1 MMKPAWPRKSVRPST
16 PRDRKRLAGEG
27 QDRRGAERDHELG
40 VHELQL
46 LFQPPAVVLDLACR
60 RFLVDA
66 ALSALLELEVLDGI
80 GDVNAVSVDA
90 GLRHRPLQELAGRSH
105 ERPALPVLLVAG
117 LLADEG
123 DRGAD
128 GTFAQNRTRR
138 ARHQRLRCRDHG
150 VERIERLWLGLALSG
165 VVSCAGLFSVS
176 CCVALIVSSGRWK
189 RNARGP

>member
-1 MMKPAWPRKSVRPST
+1 
-16 PRDRKRLAGEG
+16 
-27 QDRRGAERDHELG
+27 
-40 VHELQL
+40 VHEFQL
-46 LFQPPAVVLDLACR
+46 LIQPPAVVLDLAWC

-66 ALSALLELEVLDGI
+66 ALAALLELEVLDGI
-80 GDVNAVSVDA
+80 GDVDAVPIDA

-123 DRGAD
+123 DRSAE

-150 VERIERLWLGLALSG
+150 VERIERLGFGLPCLG
-165 VVSCAGLFSVS
+165 
-176 CCVALIVSSGRWK
+176 
-189 RNARGP
+189 